1 MEEEQAEAL
10 DEFVLKPLYTRQ
22 EIEAFRKKNVK
33 AGRFQVTKDTVQT
46 MEDLEKLFFVWQ
58 ETTEIADQD
67 KEIEVGDD
75 LENETGYRFSRLTIR
90 E

>member
-1 MEEEQAEAL
+1 
-10 DEFVLKPLYTRQ
+10 
-22 EIEAFRKKNVK
+22 
-33 AGRFQVTKDTVQT
+33 

-58 ETTEIADQD
+58 EMTEIADQD